1 MIIDEIESHL
11 HPRWQRRILP
21 ALKAAL
27 PKTQIIVATHSP
39 FVISSTEDAIV
50 HILDWDKKNHNA
62 FLRERIRAPFG
73 QSLQATLMDVFGVD
87 SEFDQETEQD
97 LDRWDTL
104 RRKSRTAQE
113 EKEFKRLAKMLAARS
128 EELRFIVGSSLEP
141 IAQLAVP
148 KKQRRKAS

>member
-11 HPRWQRRILP
+11 HPRWQRAILP

-39 FVISSTEDAIV
+39 FVISSSEEAIV
-50 HILDWDKKNHNA
+50 HILDWDEKKHNA
-62 FLRERIRAPFG
+62 YLRDRISAPFG
-73 QSLQATLMDVFGVD
+73 QSLQATLMEVFGVD
-87 SEFDQETEQD
+87 SEFDLETEQD
-97 LDRWDTL
+97 LDQWDTL
-104 RRKSRTAQE
+104 RRKSRTLQE